1 MYRVCTTTIRV
12 CAGLPGAARG
22 ASVGGVKPI
31 AALAVLLA
39 LAVSACGGDSA
50 EEKAQASVCDA
61 RDGISKQVESLRG
74 LTLTTATTNEIRDSL
89 TAIRGDLSKIK
100 GAQADLSDQRR
111 DQVQDANQA
120 FETEVRSIV
129 SSLGT
134 STSLSDAQ
142 SKLDDALDQLAT
154 TYRDTYAKIDCG

>member
-1 MYRVCTTTIRV
+1 MCTTTIRV

-22 ASVGGVKPI
+22 ESVEDVKPI

-74 LTLTTATTNEIRDSL
+74 LTLTTATTNEISDSL
-89 TAIRGDLSKIK
+89 TAIRNDLSKIK
-100 GAQADLSDQRR
+100 GAQADLSDERR

-120 FETEVRSIV
+120 FETEVRGIV

-142 SKLDDALDQLAT
+142 TKLDAALDQLAT

>member
-1 MYRVCTTTIRV
+1 MHHHDSRVRRI
-12 CAGLPGAARG
+12 AGRG
-22 ASVGGVKPI
+22 RRRERGGVKPI

-74 LTLTTATTNEIRDSL
+74 LTLSTATTNEIRDSL
-89 TAIRGDLSKIK
+89 SAIRGDLAKIK
-100 GAQADLSDQRR
+100 SAQADLSDERR

-120 FETEVRSIV
+120 FETEVRGIV

-142 SKLDDALDQLAT
+142 AKLDDALDQLAT